1 MAAFNCFPPQFPP
14 GDIDDLI
21 YGEEDGRPS
30 DR

>member
-1 MAAFNCFPPQFPP
+1 MGENYRCPPQFPP

-21 YGEEDGRPS
+21 YGKEDGRPS

>member
-1 MAAFNCFPPQFPP
+1 MATQKFYPPQFPP

-21 YGEEDGRPS
+21 YGKEDGRPS